1 MNVILT
7 DSHVR
12 TSLLPLTFL
21 RPLSSCRLGIHTI
34 EEKWVRLGASVSWDT
49 ISYLQTQYPPKFEED
64 NFVVSGNIVP
74 NVSFLNE
81 LKTLNR
87 GEVLTKNGQFVAG
100 RISKDD
106 SLASLTSKDLIA
118 NESKTSFLRI
128 CSLIDLFTH
137 NASEIINDLKL
148 ISATK
153 VQEDKF
159 PKMSCNY
166 LGHHGVFAPQEF
178 NAFDVTFNTSEGPIY
193 IGKNVQIMEGVKL
206 RGPLAIGDHSVVKMG
221 AKIYGGTTIGPHCK
235 VGGEISNVVFQSYS
249 NKGHDGFLGNSV
261 IGEWCNIGADTNS
274 SNLKN
279 NYEEVKLWN
288 YNTARFEKTGKQ
300 FCGLI
305 MGDHSKCGIN
315 TMFNTGTV
323 VGVGANIFGS
333 GFPRNFIPSFAW
345 GGAHGFSSF
354 QLKKFF
360 QTAEAMMKRR
370 DKFLSSEEKEIVSF
384 VFKETNQFRYWEK

>member
-7 DSHVR
+7 DLHVR

-21 RPLSSCRLGIHTI
+21 RPLSSCRLGIYTI
-34 EEKWVRLGASVSWDT
+34 EEKWERLGANVSWET
-49 ISYLQTQYPPKFEED
+49 ISYLQTKYTPKFAED

-74 NVSFLNE
+74 NESFLNE

-100 RISKDD
+100 RTSKDD
-106 SLASLTSKDLIA
+106 SLAYLTSQNLIA
-118 NESKTSFLRI
+118 NESKSSFLQI
-128 CSLIDLFTH
+128 CSLIDLFSY
-137 NASEIINDLKL
+137 NASEIISDLKL

-193 IGKNVQIMEGVKL
+193 IGENVKIMEGAKL
-206 RGPLAIGDHSVVKMG
+206 RGPLAVGDHSVIKMG

-249 NKGHDGFLGNSV
+249 NKGHDGFLGNSL

-279 NYEEVKLWN
+279 NYDEVKLWN
-288 YNTARFEKTGKQ
+288 YSTARFEKTGKQ

-370 DKFLSSEEKEIVSF
+370 DKFLTSEEKEIVNF
-384 VFKETNQFRYWEK
+384 VFKESSQFRYWEK